1 MKNSSLKAVCYGEV
15 LWDVFPDHEKI
26 GGAPLN
32 LALRLAKLGFITTMI
47 SKVGNDLRGRNIVEY
62 LKKNDIIT
70 NLISTDEHL
79 STGKVAVELDKSGS
93 ATYTIEY
100 PAAWDKIE
108 LNNELLKA
116 VKKSDIFVYGSLA
129 SRDNVSRNTL
139 LELLKVA
146 LYKVFDLNLRSP
158 HYSSALLMEL
168 IQYADFIKFND
179 EELFEFA
186 DILDSP
192 FNGLEQNL
200 RFIAEKSPAKT
211 ICVTKG
217 SHGAVLLHQGKL
229 YYNSGYNIKVKDT
242 VGAGDSFLASLI
254 SKLLNNKQPQDSLD
268 FACAMGALVASHE
281 GANPLISSEEIQK
294 FMFPIN

>member
-1 MKNSSLKAVCYGEV
+1 MKNFSLKAVCYGEV

-32 LALRLAKLGFITTMI
+32 LALRLAKLGFNTTVI
-47 SKVGNDLRGRNIVEY
+47 SRIGNDLRGKKIIEY
-62 LKKNDIIT
+62 LKKNEIIT
-70 NLISTDEHL
+70 DLISTDEHL

-108 LNNELLKA
+108 LSEELFKTVRKA
-116 VKKSDIFVYGSLA
+116 DVFVYGSLA
-129 SRDNVSRNTL
+129 SRDDISKNTMV
-139 LELLKVA
+139 ELLKVA
-146 LYKVFDLNLRSP
+146 PYKVFDLNLRSP
-158 HYSSALLMEL
+158 HYSSDLLLKL
-168 IQYADFIKFND
+168 IHYADFIKFND
-179 EELFEFA
+179 DELFEFA
-186 DILDSP
+186 EMIDSP
-192 FNGLEQNL
+192 YNSLEQNL

-217 SHGAVLLHQGKL
+217 RHGAVLLHRGKL
-229 YYNSGYNIKVKDT
+229 FYNSGYNIKVKDT

-254 SKLLNNKQPQDSLD
+254 AKLFNDESPQESLD

-294 FMFPIN
+294 FMFPTQ